1 MINKPPFDGERIQI
15 SDLLEASFSGEWGSA
30 DGPVLTPVLRTANF
44 NEDGTLDYSN
54 PAMRCITEKKVRAK
68 KMRRG
73 DIILEKSGG
82 TPHRPVG
89 ILAYYDSDGLAL
101 CSNFNQVLRFD
112 SFKVVPRYAFYQLR
126 WLKDKG
132 AFAKYTRK
140 TTGLQNLE
148 MKRFSELVLSIPK
161 LSIQHHVV
169 GILDKILDDRN
180 LLDDQ
185 LAKLDELVKSRFVE
199 MFGDTYLNSKGMP
212 TARLGDLIGFITS
225 GSRGW
230 AKYYC
235 DEGEYFIT
243 IKNVKNCSILL
254 RNMQCVNAPDN
265 KEARRTKVQQGDVLI
280 SITADLGR
288 TGVVT
293 KEIAE
298 HGAYINQHLAC
309 IRLNTPKLLPLY
321 LAYYL
326 ESPGAVYQFVK
337 KNQNGVKAG
346 LNFNLVKS
354 LQILLP
360 PLALQQEFTAFVE
373 HVDKLRFEAQ
383 KQKDELQTLYDSLA
397 QEYFAI

>member
-1 MINKPPFDGERIQI
+1 MQA
-15 SDLLEASFSGEWGSA
+15 LLPNEGTSLSYLLHLVRSLNLGRSYSGSTIPHIYFKDYGKRE
-30 DGPVLTPVLRTANF
+30 VTALPS
-44 NEDGTLDYSN
+44 TQQ
-54 PAMRCITEKKVRAK
+54 
-68 KMRRG
+68 
-73 DIILEKSGG
+73 
-82 TPHRPVG
+82 
-89 ILAYYDSDGLAL
+89 AL
-101 CSNFNQVLRFD
+101 IAERFD
-112 SFKVVPRYAFYQLR
+112 SIERLIAII
-126 WLKDKG
+126 D
-132 AFAKYTRK
+132 
-140 TTGLQNLE
+140 E
-148 MKRFSELVLSIPK
+148 RFS
-161 LSIQHHVV
+161 
-169 GILDKILDDRN
+169 
-180 LLDDQ
+180 
-185 LAKLDELVKSRFVE
+185 KLDELVKSRFVE

-373 HVDKLRFEAQ
+373 HVDKLRFGRA
-383 KQKDELQTLYDSLA
+383 KC
-397 QEYFAI
+397 

>member
-1 MINKPPFDGERIQI
+1 MTNKPPFDGERIQI

-199 MFGDTYLNSKGMP
+199 MFGDGSSFELCAMDDLLCGIVSGTNVSGNQRPLQEGEFAVLKISAVTKGWFKADEYKVVDDISSIKMIHP
-212 TARLGDLIGFITS
+212 RKGDLLFSRANTSEMVGATAIVDDDYDQLFLPDKLWRLDPAPGVDTVFLKQLLSSPQLRAEMSKVSTGTS
-225 GSRGW
+225 GSMQNISM
-230 AKYYC
+230 AK
-235 DEGEYFIT
+235 F
-243 IKNVKNCSILL
+243 
-254 RNMQCVNAPDN
+254 R
-265 KEARRTKVQQGDVLI
+265 
-280 SITADLGR
+280 
-288 TGVVT
+288 
-293 KEIAE
+293 
-298 HGAYINQHLAC
+298 
-309 IRLNTPKLLPLY
+309 KLK
-321 LAYYL
+321 A
-326 ESPGAVYQFVK
+326 FV
-337 KNQNGVKAG
+337 
-346 LNFNLVKS
+346 
-354 LQILLP
+354 P
-360 PLALQQEFTAFVE
+360 PLALQQEFAAFVQQ
-373 HVDKLRFEAQ
+373 VDKLRFVRT
-383 KQKDELQTLYDSLA
+383 KW
-397 QEYFAI
+397 